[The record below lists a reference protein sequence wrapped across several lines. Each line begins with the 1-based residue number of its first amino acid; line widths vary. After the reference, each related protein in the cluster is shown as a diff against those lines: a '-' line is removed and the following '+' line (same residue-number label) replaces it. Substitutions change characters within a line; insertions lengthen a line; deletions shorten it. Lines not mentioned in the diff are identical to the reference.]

1 VTTRAAGWRWRVAA
15 AALAVALGTSL
26 APAAKRPAAAEWSVG
41 RDVLVHET
49 RSEFSHVRIR
59 DRGSR
64 RTLYFV
70 RDSGQEVVETSIDLR
85 APHLL
90 QIEYTRLMFVS
101 LLYRPEPEACLIV
114 GLGGGAMVRFL
125 NHFFPQVRVDVVEI
139 DPVVVAVARQ
149 YFGTEPRPGTR
160 IFTEDGL
167 AYLRQT
173 RERYDVI
180 YMDAFL
186 KPGGDTDSTGV
197 PLRLKTEAF
206 LKSLHERL
214 RPGGLVAF
222 NINASE
228 ETSADLATIR
238 SAFPA
243 VDVYQVPG
251 SGTIVA
257 VGAVR
262 ERMPGDDELRR
273 QARALDRRR
282 DHGFSFKR
290 LLAYRGA

>member
-1 VTTRAAGWRWRVAA
+1 MTAGATRWRRRLGAAG
-15 AALAVALGTSL
+15 LAVTLGASP
-26 APAAKRPAAAEWSVG
+26 APAAGGPAAAQSTG

-49 RSEFSHVRIR
+49 RSPFSHIRIR

-70 RDSGQEVVETSIDLR
+70 RDNGQEVVETSIDLR
-85 APHLL
+85 SPHLL
-90 QIEYTRLMFVS
+90 QIQYTQLMFVR
-101 LLYRPEPEACLIV
+101 LLYQPEPEASLIV

-139 DPVVVAVARQ
+139 DPLIVAIARR

-167 AYLRQT
+167 AYLGKT
-173 RERYDVI
+173 PERYDVI

-186 KPGGDTDSTGV
+186 KPGGDTDTTGV
-197 PLRLKTEAF
+197 PLRLKGVAF

-214 RPGGLVAF
+214 RPGGLVVF

-228 ETSADLATIR
+228 ETEVDLATIR
-238 SAFPA
+238 RAFPA
-243 VDVYQVPG
+243 VDVYRVPG
-251 SGTIVA
+251 TGTVVA
-257 VGAVR
+257 VGGPR
-262 ERMPGDDELRR
+262 ERMPGDPELRER
-273 QARALDRRR
+273 ARALDRRR
-282 DHGFSFKR
+282 DHGFSFER
-290 LLAYRGA
+290 LLTYRGP